1 MSDNINRFYCLLGRD
16 NKDVEQRE
24 LSADTARLFTDK
36 LHTLN
41 YTNFLLKIRDLFLN
55 TKRGEAYTDHGIDD
69 LPRTFFYCPLPI
81 ESGTTRDAAA
91 VWGECG
97 IYSGG
102 REFRYAH
109 YYIEDYSTLDSHTL
123 ICKLFTSKYCTDSE
137 ITDLLSHSAPSQQFM
152 KRVTTYDPDYVKE
165 ISDRCR
171 FLVSAVAE
179 KLCGE
184 KTVIIRL
191 AEGNDF
197 NRDSKDIIAQIMSML
212 PGDFRRQVGFITYLQ
227 TDQIKRFRDQ
237 SNNVRLIVVDSDV
250 DVSEFETSEP
260 FAVFNFDKDY
270 IGDVE
275 CDENFV
281 EWSRIEFADREQQ
294 IAQFAK
300 IRSGELSSTREIL
313 PKMIEV
319 YREAER
325 FAAEF
330 PDTEVEKCST
340 PEELARYFNRLD
352 ICRIVPRARQQFVKE
367 IPRMLPD
374 GVNLEDMLLDALRRG
389 DEQSKKAARF
399 CLFNFVKDQS
409 KLIEPIERQFGKAYN
424 DGAERQRGED
434 EIKLD
439 ALDKKAE
446 QLTSE
451 LEKLRAAHNERGVRI
466 DSLEKERAGLT
477 ARAEELSGEIER
489 LGKELEDKTSDYN
502 ALNSKLGELNGVVSQ
517 LKSDLMKLEIEN
529 TTERGKNSDLTKA
542 IGSLKKDYSTKCDE
556 NDALTEKLKNTD
568 SELTASRSECNAMK
582 AENESLGER
591 LNLAESEARS
601 ATEELDKARLEIG
614 ELERN
619 VKSKDAEIADVRTKL
634 NESEL
639 KRKECEEKLDSA
651 NARIKEVSDQS
662 ERLCKE
668 AESEK
673 ARADE
678 AEAARKSAAAVAEQ
692 LKAEKESD
700 LKRIEGL
707 EIEASS
713 MKHDHDE
720 EISKLKHD
728 HEEEFVKLK
737 QTCEEQIAKLK
748 KALDDKKTI
757 GVKSLDLMSIIA
769 ARLDIKLIIGGAFV
783 AALVIGLLIGLIF

>member
-1 MSDNINRFYCLLGRD
+1 MSDNINKFYCLLGRD

-55 TKRGEAYTDHGIDD
+55 TKRGEAYTEHGTDD

-137 ITDLLSHSAPSQQFM
+137 ITDLLSHNSSSQQFL

-179 KLCGE
+179 KLCDG
-184 KTVIIRL
+184 KTIIIRL
-191 AEGNDF
+191 ADGNDF

-237 SNNVRLIVVDSDV
+237 SNNIRLIVVDSDV

-275 CDENFV
+275 CDEDFV
-281 EWSRIEFADREQQ
+281 EWSRIDFADREQQ

-300 IRSGELSSTREIL
+300 IRSNELTSTREIL

-325 FAAEF
+325 FVEEF

-374 GVNLEDMLLDALRRG
+374 GVDLEDMLLDALRRG

-409 KLIEPIERQFGKAYN
+409 RLIEPIETQFGRAYS

-434 EIKLD
+434 EIKIA
-439 ALDKKAE
+439 ALDEKTK
-446 QLTSE
+446 QLMSE
-451 LEKLRAAHNERGVRI
+451 LENLRSAHNERGVKI

-477 ARAEELSGEIER
+477 ARTEELSREIER
-489 LGKELEDKTSDYN
+489 LRKALEDKTADYD
-502 ALNSKLGELNGVVSQ
+502 ALNSKLGELNGVVTK
-517 LKSDLMKLEIEN
+517 LKDELMKLEIEN
-529 TTERGKNSDLTKA
+529 TTEREKNADLINS
-542 IGSLKKDYSTKCDE
+542 IGTLKHEYSGKCDE
-556 NDALTEKLKNTD
+556 NAALTEKLKKAD
-568 SELTASRSECNAMK
+568 SALSESHAERDELK
-582 AENESLGER
+582 AKNENLSER
-591 LNLAESEARS
+591 LNLAESDARS
-601 ATEELDKARLEIG
+601 SRAELDNARLEID
-614 ELERN
+614 ELEQT
-619 VKSKDAEIADVRTKL
+619 VKSKDSEIADGRIKL
-634 NESEL
+634 EKSEL
-639 KRKECEEKLDSA
+639 KRRECEEKLDSL
-651 NARIKEVSDQS
+651 NTQVKEFSD
-662 ERLCKE
+662 EVKRLGRE
-668 AESEK
+668 AETEK
-673 ARADE
+673 ARADK
-678 AEAARKSAAAVAEQ
+678 ADAARKSADSAAEQ
-692 LKAEKESD
+692 LRSEKESD
-700 LKRIEGL
+700 RRQ
-707 EIEASS
+707 IEALRG
-713 MKHDHDE
+713 E
-720 EISKLKHD
+720 AEKLRND
-728 HEEEFVKLK
+728 FLK
-737 QTCEEQIAKLK
+737 QTEKFKEDLENAKVSS
-748 KALDDKKTI
+748 AE
-757 GVKSLDLMSIIA
+757 SLDIKSILFG
-769 ARLDIKLIIGGAFV
+769 RTDIKLIIGGAFV
-783 AALVIGLLIGLIF
+783 GALVIGLLIGIIL